1 MTEPVAE
8 RLDTIEVNGRAYAW
22 PGRPVVV
29 VCIDGSEDA
38 YHERAIAD
46 GRMPFTERMLREGSD
61 LRADCTMPS
70 FTNPNNI
77 SIATGVPPAVHG
89 ICGNYF
95 YDTAT
100 DAEVMMNAPELLR
113 APTLFA
119 AFSRAGAK
127 VAVITA
133 KDKLRRLLG
142 SGLVDGMCFSAEK
155 ADQATEEENGIGKV
169 LERVGMELPSVYSAE
184 LSELVM
190 AAGVDVLAV
199 DRPEL
204 MYLSLTD
211 YIQHKHAPGS
221 PVANDFYA
229 MLDGYFEQI
238 DALGAVLVVTADHGM
253 NAKSDG
259 AGDARVV
266 FLSDWFDE
274 RLASGAGSAGRAGA
288 ARVILPITD
297 PYTVHHGAL
306 GSYATVHLPEGADSA
321 GLAAQLGAVDG
332 VDTVLTREDAC
343 ERFELPGDRI
353 GDLVVIAERNTALG
367 TTPARHDIS
376 GFKEPLRSHGGL
388 TEQKVPFLVNV
399 PVGALPSGHRL
410 RNFDSYWVGT
420 AAASGRPLTG

>member
-1 MTEPVAE
+1 
-8 RLDTIEVNGRAYAW
+8 
-22 PGRPVVV
+22 
-29 VCIDGSEDA
+29 
-38 YHERAIAD
+38 
-46 GRMPFTERMLREGSD
+46 
-61 LRADCTMPS
+61 
-70 FTNPNNI
+70 
-77 SIATGVPPAVHG
+77 
-89 ICGNYF
+89 
-95 YDTAT
+95 
-100 DAEVMMNAPELLR
+100 MNDPELLR

-119 AFSRAGAK
+119 EFSRAGAK

-142 SGLVDGMCFSAEK
+142 KGLADGICFSAEK
-155 ADQATEEENGIGKV
+155 ADQVTQQDNGIEKV

-190 AAGVDVLAV
+190 AAGTDVLER

-229 MLDGYFEQI
+229 MLDGCFARI

-259 AGDARVV
+259 AGAAQVV
-266 FLSDWFDE
+266 FLQDE
-274 RLASGAGSAGRAGA
+274 LDARLGAGA
-288 ARVILPITD
+288 ARVVLPITD

-306 GSYATVHLPEGADSA
+306 GSYATVHLPPDADADALRA
-321 GLAAQLGAVDG
+321 GLAALDG
-332 VDTVLTREDAC
+332 VAEVMGRERAC
-343 ERFELPGDRI
+343 VRFELPADRI
-353 GDLVVIAERNTALG
+353 GELVVIAERNTVLG

-376 GFKEPLRSHGGL
+376 GFAEPLRLHGGL
-388 TEQKVPFLVNV
+388 TEQRVPFLVNA
-399 PVGALPSGHRL
+399 PVGPLPRGHRL

-420 AAASGRPLTG
+420 SVAAGVPLTD

>member
-1 MTEPVAE
+1 MKEPVAE
-8 RLDTIEVNGRAYAW
+8 QLEVNGRRYAW
-22 PGRPVVV
+22 PRRPVVV

-46 GRMPFTERMLREGSD
+46 GRMPFLERMLHHGSD

-70 FTNPNNI
+70 FTNPNNL
-77 SIATGVPPAVHG
+77 SIATGTPPAVHG

-95 YDTAT
+95 YDTVSGT
-100 DAEVMMNAPELLR
+100 EVMMNEPALLR
-113 APTLFA
+113 VPTLFA
-119 AFSRAGAK
+119 AFSAAGAK

-142 SGLVDGMCFSAEK
+142 RDLVDGMCFSAEK
-155 ADQATEEENGIGKV
+155 ADQVTEEENGISKV
-169 LERVGMELPSVYSAE
+169 LERVDRELPSVYSAE

-190 AAGVDVLAV
+190 AAGTDVLEK
-199 DRPEL
+199 DRPDL

-229 MLDGYFEQI
+229 MLDGYFERI

-253 NAKSDG
+253 NAKSDADG
-259 AGDARVV
+259 EAQVV
-266 FLSDWFDE
+266 FLQDVLDA
-274 RLASGAGSAGRAGA
+274 RLGEGA
-288 ARVILPITD
+288 ARVVLPITD

-306 GSYATVHLPEGADSA
+306 GSYATVHLPADTDIAALA
-321 GLAAQLGAVDG
+321 GEVAALEG
-332 VDTVLTREDAC
+332 VDTVLTRAQAC

-353 GDLVVIAERNTALG
+353 GDIVVISERNTALG

-388 TEQKVPFLVNV
+388 TEQRVPFLVNA
-399 PVGALPSGHRL
+399 PVGPLPHGHRL
-410 RNFDSYWVGT
+410 RNFDAYWVGNAL
-420 AAASGRPLTG
+420 AAGQPLTP

>member
-1 MTEPVAE
+1 MNRAGAE
-8 RLDTIEVNGRAYAW
+8 QLRVNGRDYAW
-22 PGRPVVV
+22 PRRPVVV

-38 YHERAIAD
+38 YHERAVAD
-46 GRMPFTERMLREGSD
+46 GRMPFLERMLDEGSD

-70 FTNPNNI
+70 FTNPNNL
-77 SIATGVPPAVHG
+77 SIATGVPPSVHG

-95 YDTAT
+95 YDPAA
-100 DAEVMMNAPELLR
+100 DAEVMMNDPALLR
-113 APTLFA
+113 APTLFS
-119 AFSRAGAK
+119 AFSQQGAR

-142 SGLVDGMCFSAEK
+142 QGLEGGICFSAEK
-155 ADQATEEENGIGKV
+155 ADQVTEAEHGIDKV

-184 LSELVM
+184 LSELVL
-190 AAGVDVLAV
+190 AAGVDVLER

-229 MLDGYFEQI
+229 MLDRYFARI

-259 AGDARVV
+259 AGEAQVV
-266 FLSDWFDE
+266 FLQD
-274 RLASGAGSAGRAGA
+274 RLDRALGAGA
-288 ARVILPITD
+288 ARVVLPITD

-306 GSYATVHLPEGADSA
+306 GSYATVHLPAATDAAATAALIAELTAVA
-321 GLAAQLGAVDG
+321 GVA
-332 VDTVLTREDAC
+332 TVLTREEAC
-343 ERFELPGDRI
+343 ARFELPGDRI
-353 GDLVVIAERNTALG
+353 GELVVISERNTALG
-367 TTPARHDIS
+367 TTPDRHDIS
-376 GFKEPLRSHGGL
+376 GFTEPLRSHGGL
-388 TEQKVPFLVNV
+388 TEQRVPFLVNE
-399 PVGALPSGHRL
+399 PTGPLPDGHRL

-420 AAASGRPLTG
+420 ALAAGRPLTG

>member
-1 MTEPVAE
+1 MKEAGAE
-8 RLDTIEVNGRAYAW
+8 RLTVNGRGYAR
-22 PGRPVVV
+22 PARPVVV

-46 GRMPFTERMLREGSD
+46 GRMPFLERMLRDGSD

-70 FTNPNNI
+70 FTNPNNL
-77 SIATGVPPAVHG
+77 SIATGVPPSVHG

-95 YDTAT
+95 YDPAAG
-100 DAEVMMNAPELLR
+100 AEVMMNDPELLR

-119 AFSRAGAK
+119 EFSKAGAR

-142 SGLVDGMCFSAEK
+142 KGLANGICFSAEK
-155 ADQATEEENGIGKV
+155 ADRVTQQDNGIEKV

-190 AAGVDVLAV
+190 AAGTDVLER

-229 MLDGYFEQI
+229 MLDGYFARI

-259 AGDARVV
+259 AGDAQVV
-266 FLSDWFDE
+266 FLQDE
-274 RLASGAGSAGRAGA
+274 LDARLGAGA
-288 ARVILPITD
+288 ARVVLPITD

-306 GSYATVHLPEGADSA
+306 GSYATVHLPPDAEADA
-321 GLAAQLGAVDG
+321 LRAELAALDG
-332 VDTVLTREDAC
+332 VAEVMGRERAC
-343 ERFELPGDRI
+343 VRFELPADRI
-353 GDLVVIAERNTALG
+353 GELVVISDRNTVLG

-376 GFKEPLRSHGGL
+376 GFTEPLRSHGGL
-388 TEQKVPFLVNV
+388 TEQRVPFLVNA
-399 PVGALPSGHRL
+399 PVGPLRQGHRL

-420 AAASGRPLTG
+420 SVAAGVPLTG

>member
-1 MTEPVAE
+1 MKEAGAE
-8 RLDTIEVNGRAYAW
+8 RQSGTRTERLTVNGRGYAW
-22 PGRPVVV
+22 PARPVVV

-46 GRMPFTERMLREGSD
+46 GRMPFLERMLRDGSD

-70 FTNPNNI
+70 FTNPNNL
-77 SIATGVPPAVHG
+77 SIATGVPPSVHG

-95 YDTAT
+95 YDPAA
-100 DAEVMMNAPELLR
+100 DAEVMMNDPELLR

-119 AFSRAGAK
+119 EFSQAGAE

-142 SGLVDGMCFSAEK
+142 KGLKDGICFSAEK
-155 ADQATEEENGIGKV
+155 ADRVTQQDNGIEKV
-169 LERVGMELPSVYSAE
+169 LERVGMPLPSVYSAE

-190 AAGVDVLAV
+190 AAGVDVLER

-204 MYLSLTD
+204 TYLSLTD

-229 MLDGYFEQI
+229 MLDGYFARI

-259 AGDARVV
+259 DGDAQVVFLQDELDDRLGAAAARVV
-266 FLSDWFDE
+266 
-274 RLASGAGSAGRAGA
+274 
-288 ARVILPITD
+288 LPITD

-306 GSYATVHLPEGADSA
+306 GSYATVHLPQGADA
-321 GLAAQLGAVDG
+321 DALRAELARLDG
-332 VDTVLTREDAC
+332 VSEVMGRERAC
-343 ERFELPGDRI
+343 VRFELPGDRI
-353 GDLVVIAERNTALG
+353 GELVVIAERNTVLG

-388 TEQKVPFLVNV
+388 TEQRVPFLVNAQVGPV
-399 PVGALPSGHRL
+399 PQGHRL

-420 AAASGRPLTG
+420 SVAAGVPLTG

>member
-1 MTEPVAE
+1 MKESVAE
-8 RLDTIEVNGRAYAW
+8 QLDVNGRTYAW
-22 PGRPVVV
+22 PARPVVV

-38 YHERAIAD
+38 YHERAVAD
-46 GRMPFTERMLREGSD
+46 GRMPFLERMLERGSD

-70 FTNPNNI
+70 FTNPNNL

-95 YDTAT
+95 YDTESGT
-100 DAEVMMNAPELLR
+100 EIMMNDPALLR
-113 APTLFA
+113 VPTLFA
-119 AFSRAGAK
+119 AFSAAGAR

-142 SGLVDGMCFSAEK
+142 RDLVDGVCFSAEK
-155 ADQATEEENGIGKV
+155 ADQVTEEENGISKV
-169 LERVGMELPSVYSAE
+169 LERVGRELPSVYSAE

-190 AAGVDVLAV
+190 AAGTDVLEN
-199 DRPEL
+199 DRPDL

-229 MLDGYFEQI
+229 MLDGYFERI
-238 DALGAVLVVTADHGM
+238 DALGAILVVTADHGM
-253 NAKSDG
+253 NAKSDADG
-259 AGDARVV
+259 VANVV
-266 FLSDWFDE
+266 FLQDWLDV
-274 RLASGAGSAGRAGA
+274 RLGDAA

-306 GSYATVHLPEGADSA
+306 GSYATVHLPAGADEAALVA
-321 GLAAQLGAVDG
+321 GLDGLDG
-332 VDTVLTREDAC
+332 VQTVLTRSQAC
-343 ERFELPGDRI
+343 ERFELPADRI

-388 TEQKVPFLVNV
+388 TEQRVPFLVNA
-399 PVGALPSGHRL
+399 PTGQLPEGHRL
-410 RNFDSYWVGT
+410 RNFDAYWVGHAL
-420 AAASGRPLTG
+420 AAGRPLTD

>member
-1 MTEPVAE
+1 MKEAGAE
-8 RLDTIEVNGRAYAW
+8 RRTERLTVNGRGYAW
-22 PGRPVVV
+22 PARPVVV

-46 GRMPFTERMLREGSD
+46 GRMPFLERMLRDGSD

-70 FTNPNNI
+70 FTNPNNL
-77 SIATGVPPAVHG
+77 SIATGVPPSVHG

-95 YDTAT
+95 YDPAA
-100 DAEVMMNAPELLR
+100 DAEVMMNDPELLR

-119 AFSRAGAK
+119 EFSQAGAK

-142 SGLVDGMCFSAEK
+142 KGLKDGICFSAEK
-155 ADQATEEENGIGKV
+155 ADRVTQQDNGIEKV
-169 LERVGMELPSVYSAE
+169 LERVGMPLPSVYSAE

-190 AAGVDVLAV
+190 AAGVDVLER

-204 MYLSLTD
+204 TYLSLTD

-229 MLDGYFEQI
+229 MLDGYFARI

-259 AGDARVV
+259 DGDAQVV
-266 FLSDWFDE
+266 FLQDE
-274 RLASGAGSAGRAGA
+274 LDARLGAGA
-288 ARVILPITD
+288 ARVVLPITD

-306 GSYATVHLPEGADSA
+306 GSYATVHLPQGADA
-321 GLAAQLGAVDG
+321 DALRAELARLDG
-332 VDTVLTREDAC
+332 VSEVMGRERARV
-343 ERFELPGDRI
+343 RFELPGDRI
-353 GDLVVIAERNTALG
+353 GELVVIAERNTVLG

-388 TEQKVPFLVNV
+388 TEQCVPFLVNARVGPV
-399 PVGALPSGHRL
+399 PQGHRL

-420 AAASGRPLTG
+420 SVAAGVPLTA

>member
-1 MTEPVAE
+1 MNPVAGTTWQTSADGA
-8 RLDTIEVNGRAYAW
+8 RLTVNGRAYPR

-46 GRMPFTERMLREGSD
+46 GLMPFTEGMLARGGD
-61 LRADCTMPS
+61 LRGACTMPS
-70 FTNPNNI
+70 FTNPNNL

-95 YDTAT
+95 YDTEAGE
-100 DAEVMMNAPELLR
+100 EVMMNAPELLR

-119 AFSRAGAK
+119 AFSQTGAR

-142 SGLVDGMCFSAEK
+142 SGLAEGGICFSAEK
-155 ADQATEEENGIGKV
+155 ADQVTLAENGIEKV
-169 LERVGMELPSVYSAE
+169 LESTGFELPSVYSAE

-190 AAGVDVLAV
+190 AAGCEVLER
-199 DRPEL
+199 DRPDL

-221 PVANDFYA
+221 PVANRFYA
-229 MLDGYFEQI
+229 MLDRWFERI

-253 NAKSDG
+253 NAKSDADG
-259 AGDARVV
+259 EARVV
-266 FLSDWFDE
+266 FLSDWFDAE
-274 RLASGAGSAGRAGA
+274 TGAGAS
-288 ARVILPITD
+288 RVILPITD

-306 GSYATVHLPEGADSA
+306 GSYATVHLPGGADREALRAKLA
-321 GLAAQLGAVDG
+321 GVGG
-332 VDTVLTREDAC
+332 VDIVLTREEAC

-353 GDLVVIAERNTALG
+353 GDLVVIAERNTVLG
-367 TTPARHDIS
+367 TTAARHDIS
-376 GFKEPLRSHGGL
+376 GFEEPLRSHGGL
-388 TEQKVPFLVNV
+388 TEQRVPVLVNR
-399 PVGALPSGHRL
+399 PVELPAGHRL
-410 RNFDSYWVGT
+410 RNFDAYWIGCH
-420 AAASGRPLTG
+420 AAAGEPLPA

>member
-1 MTEPVAE
+1 MKEAGAE
-8 RLDTIEVNGRAYAW
+8 RQSGPRTERLTVNGRGYAW
-22 PGRPVVV
+22 PARPVVV

-46 GRMPFTERMLREGSD
+46 GRMPFLERMLRDGSD

-70 FTNPNNI
+70 FTNPNNL
-77 SIATGVPPAVHG
+77 SIATGVPPSVHG

-95 YDTAT
+95 YDPAA
-100 DAEVMMNAPELLR
+100 DAEVMMNDPELLR

-119 AFSRAGAK
+119 EFSQAGAK

-142 SGLVDGMCFSAEK
+142 KGLKDGICFSAEK
-155 ADQATEEENGIGKV
+155 ADRVTQQDNGIEKV
-169 LERVGMELPSVYSAE
+169 LERVGMELPPVYSAE

-190 AAGVDVLAV
+190 AAGVDVLER

-204 MYLSLTD
+204 TYLSLTD

-229 MLDGYFEQI
+229 MLDGYFARI

-259 AGDARVV
+259 DGDAQVV
-266 FLSDWFDE
+266 FLQDE
-274 RLASGAGSAGRAGA
+274 LDARLGAGA
-288 ARVILPITD
+288 ARVVLPITD

-306 GSYATVHLPEGADSA
+306 GSYATVHLPPGADTDALRAALA
-321 GLAAQLGAVDG
+321 GVEG
-332 VDTVLTREDAC
+332 VSEVMGRERARV
-343 ERFELPGDRI
+343 RFELPGDRI
-353 GDLVVIAERNTALG
+353 GELVVIAERNTVLG

-388 TEQKVPFLVNV
+388 TEQRVPFLVNAQVGPV
-399 PVGALPSGHRL
+399 PQGHRL
-410 RNFDSYWVGT
+410 RNFDGYWVGT
-420 AAASGRPLTG
+420 SVAAGVPLTD